1 MEDHYFFVWWYTL
14 LFFPWQ
20 NYAFPQLKILLQIVW
35 HWHFVMIAGILDK
48 IRYLIVHLTII
59 EKQTVQSIFRR
70 EINICSIIY
79 ILVSTVT
86 NNRRRWLK
94 NYTKFFVRIVSQS
107 VQVRALLDSADKIGV
122 IVRLDQCTGGIAP
135 INFDNFFLW
144 ICRRVQATLEW

>member
-1 MEDHYFFVWWYTL
+1 MIPKWIYIWAKERKEAWFINLLISVKYFEDHYFFVWWYTL

-86 NNRRRWLK
+86 NNRWSWLK
-94 NYTKFFVRIVSQS
+94 NYTKFFVRIVS
-107 VQVRALLDSADKIGV
+107 
-122 IVRLDQCTGGIAP
+122 
-135 INFDNFFLW
+135 
-144 ICRRVQATLEW
+144 